1 MKCLVVT
8 SAAIP
13 STIAN
18 AYAHT
23 AAEVLVATAAQA
35 TVKQQADKK
44 PYSSP
49 ATSFGCEKTKW

>member
-1 MKCLVVT
+1 MNCLVVT

-18 AYAHT
+18 AYAPT
-23 AAEVLVATAAQA
+23 AAKVLVATAAQA

-44 PYSSP
+44 TVFFARY
-49 ATSFGCEKTKW
+49 TFRL